1 MAKYRFNDEED
12 LGKTIEQAQ
21 PFCSLSPKSPIRGI
35 SQVTGDLAGHKFS
48 KLCGFIFKSKAPGA
62 YSTFLIVYCPK
73 LRGNFIRNDRG
84 LSGWYC
90 WKHIGF

>member
-1 MAKYRFNDEED
+1 M
-12 LGKTIEQAQ
+12 
-21 PFCSLSPKSPIRGI
+21 
-35 SQVTGDLAGHKFS
+35 AGHKLS